1 MSYEYIHPDV
11 ELLKQK
17 PLRADHVMKLVEEAE
32 LKPIAVR
39 VDNAT
44 GQLFFYFDKPLDK
57 EDKEKLDKLVEKL
70 FREEWK

>member
-11 ELLKQK
+11 EALKRK
-17 PLRADHVMKLVEEAE
+17 PLRADQVMKLAEEAG

-44 GQLFFYFDKPLDK
+44 GQLFFYFDEPLSR
-57 EDKEKLDKLVEKL
+57 EEKEKLDKLVEKL
-70 FREEWK
+70 FREWK

>member
-11 ELLKQK
+11 EALKRK
-17 PLRADHVMKLVEEAE
+17 PLGADQVMKLAEEAG
-32 LKPIAVR
+32 LKPIVVR

-44 GQLFFYFDKPLDK
+44 GQLFFYFEKPLEK

-70 FREEWK
+70 FREWK

>member
-1 MSYEYIHPDV
+1 MSYEYIHPYV
-11 ELLKQK
+11 EALKRK
-17 PLRADHVMKLVEEAE
+17 PLRADQVMKLTEEAG

-44 GQLFFYFDKPLDK
+44 GQLFFYFDNPLEK

-70 FREEWK
+70 FREWK